1 MGFFRVHFD
10 ASVFVE
16 IQKIGVGVV
25 VWEENRLFIGALS
38 SLEDMSTDAEEAEVM
53 AVMRATEFAAT
64 VCPFGVIIEGGSLQR
79 FQALNSAEPN
89 LSKIEHLL
97 DLVKQNGLFQGD
109 LFLTCQKDW

>member
-1 MGFFRVHFD
+1 MFE
-10 ASVFVE
+10 E

-53 AVMRATEFAAT
+53 AVMQATEFAAM
-64 VCPFGVIIEGGSLQR
+64 VCPFGVIIEGGLLQR

-97 DLVKQNGLFQGD
+97 YLVKQNRLFQGD
-109 LFLTCQKDW
+109 LLLTCQ

>member
-53 AVMRATEFAAT
+53 AVMQATEFAAT
-64 VCPFGVIIEGGSLQR
+64 VCPFGVIIEGGLLQR

-109 LFLTCQKDW
+109 LFLTCQ

>member
-1 MGFFRVHFD
+1 MGFFRVNFD
-10 ASVFVE
+10 GVVFEE

-25 VWEENRLFIGALS
+25 VLDEHRPFIGALS

-53 AVMRATEFAAT
+53 AVMQVPEFAAT
-64 VCPFGVIIEGGSLQR
+64 VCPFGVTIEGGSLQR

-97 DLVKQNGLFQGD
+97 DSVKQNGLFQGD
-109 LFLTCQKDW
+109 LFLTCQ